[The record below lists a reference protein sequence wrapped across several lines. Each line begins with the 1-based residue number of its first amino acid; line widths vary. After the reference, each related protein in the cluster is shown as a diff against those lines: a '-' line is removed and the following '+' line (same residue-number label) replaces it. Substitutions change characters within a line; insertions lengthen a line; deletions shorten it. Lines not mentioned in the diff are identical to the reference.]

1 LPGSTKNLL
10 TIKQTVLPDGLL
22 FCGKMEFIL
31 MVSISVVFSF
41 GEDFLRPRS
50 VGEEPL
56 FSAKTVYEN
65 AQKNKEMI

>member
-1 LPGSTKNLL
+1 
-10 TIKQTVLPDGLL
+10 
-22 FCGKMEFIL
+22 MEFIL